1 MTRHDAPDAG
11 AGTDPEPC
19 LVRCTAAEM
28 AHLAARDAALGR
40 LMDAV
45 GPLRRERIPDPFMA
59 LVHAIA
65 GQQISAAAH
74 ATVWR
79 RLLEAFPRFTPDRLA
94 GAAPEELRA
103 CGLSARKAGHVRE
116 LARRATCGELDLASL
131 PALEDAALC
140 ARLCELPGVGLWTA
154 EMVMIFCL
162 ERRNVLSAGDFGIR
176 KGLRMLYRKRE
187 LTPAFIARC
196 KKRYS
201 PCASVASLYL
211 WALAGGAGGADYADP
226 AQATGKQAPGSLP
239 RGRCR
244 RSAPRSAGAS
254 FAPVRHDDQHGR
266 EHDERA
272 AGEFPQ
278 GRVFSQK
285 EDAQRHRGDRL
296 KSAEYG
302 RGRGTDAADGPDGE
316 QQ

>member
-1 MTRHDAPDAG
+1 MTRHDAPG
-11 AGTDPEPC
+11 AAPEPC
-19 LVRCTAAEM
+19 LVRYTAADT

-40 LMDAV
+40 LVDAV
-45 GPLRRERIPDPFMA
+45 GPIRRERIPEPFMA

-79 RLLEAFPRFTPDRLA
+79 RIVAAFPLFTPERLA
-94 GAAPEELRA
+94 AAAPEVLRA

-116 LARRATCGELDLASL
+116 IARRAACGVLDLAAL
-131 PALEDAALC
+131 PALDDATLC

-162 ERRNVLSAGDFGIR
+162 ERKNVLSAGDFGIR

-211 WALAGGAGGADYADP
+211 WALAGGACGADYADP
-226 AQATGKQAPGSLP
+226 ARKPSGKKGP
-239 RGRCR
+239 RKP
-244 RSAPRSAGAS
+244 A
-254 FAPVRHDDQHGR
+254 
-266 EHDERA
+266 
-272 AGEFPQ
+272 
-278 GRVFSQK
+278 
-285 EDAQRHRGDRL
+285 
-296 KSAEYG
+296 
-302 RGRGTDAADGPDGE
+302 
-316 QQ
+316 

>member
-11 AGTDPEPC
+11 AVREPC
-19 LVRCTAAEM
+19 LVRYTAAET

-45 GPLRRERIPDPFMA
+45 GPIRRARIPDPFLA

-79 RLLEAFPRFTPDRLA
+79 RTLAAFPRFTPDRLA
-94 GAAPEELRA
+94 DAAPEALRA
-103 CGLSARKAGHVRE
+103 CGFSARKAGHIRE
-116 LARRATCGELDLASL
+116 IARRAACGELDFASL
-131 PALEDAALC
+131 PALDDAALC

-162 ERRNVLSAGDFGIR
+162 ERKNVLSAGDFGIR

-187 LTPAFIARC
+187 LTAAFIARC
-196 KKRYS
+196 KKRYT

-211 WALAGGAGGADYADP
+211 WALAGGACGADYADP
-226 AQATGKQAPGSLP
+226 ARAERKKRP
-239 RGRCR
+239 RAIKGGR
-244 RSAPRSAGAS
+244 
-254 FAPVRHDDQHGR
+254 
-266 EHDERA
+266 
-272 AGEFPQ
+272 
-278 GRVFSQK
+278 
-285 EDAQRHRGDRL
+285 
-296 KSAEYG
+296 
-302 RGRGTDAADGPDGE
+302 DG
-316 QQ
+316 